1 MRRLFLLMSVVG
13 LMGRAFILWL
23 RIRPIIPPA
32 RWLLQIRPVLQEY
45 WREINQIREN
55 AKL

>member
-1 MRRLFLLMSVVG
+1 MRRLFLLLSFLA

-23 RIRPIIPPA
+23 RIRPIIPPV
-32 RWLLQIRPVLQEY
+32 RWLLQIRPVLLEY